1 MITTYNKVVS
11 TSYNLS
17 EAGAHLTITY
27 EVSGNGQICINQN
40 LKATTPGQWAE
51 GLFRYGMQLVM
62 PRQYDRL
69 CFYGKGPGESYFD
82 RNAAQTIAVY
92 RQSVDS
98 QYYPYVRPQETGN
111 KTELRWWKVINKGG
125 AGLCF
130 HSDKAFSASA
140 LNRLMSDLDDGPDKY
155 IHQSHG
161 GCVNIRPH
169 TSVQIDAL
177 QQGLGGIDSWK
188 SRPKDEYMMKHGDY
202 NFTFVITP
210 ILSDNYKGSYKR
222 INL

>member
-1 MITTYNKVVS
+1 MS
-11 TSYNLS
+11 
-17 EAGAHLTITY
+17 
-27 EVSGNGQICINQN
+27 
-40 LKATTPGQWAE
+40 
-51 GLFRYGMQLVM
+51 
-62 PRQYDRL
+62 
-69 CFYGKGPGESYFD
+69 
-82 RNAAQTIAVY
+82 
-92 RQSVDS
+92 
-98 QYYPYVRPQETGN
+98 
-111 KTELRWWKVINKGG
+111 
-125 AGLCF
+125 
-130 HSDKAFSASA
+130 FSASA